1 MVPWSGWRGAWCGV
15 VHSNVCIKHLS
26 GRLHESGRNQS
37 NCANREQEPS
47 RRDMASSDEESGDSA
62 VTLDIVRQVGEDEGT
77 VELAKKDLTSIFN
90 KINQSLSDL
99 SALDLLPAGDCDD
112 VATKSGIILKEKS
125 DASFQ
130 VNFDQ
135 ECEGE
140 GSAGGRGS
148 SRRHIR
154 RVSHNMLCSVHVRTK
169 TDTTTTNH

>member
-1 MVPWSGWRGAWCGV
+1 
-15 VHSNVCIKHLS
+15 
-26 GRLHESGRNQS
+26 
-37 NCANREQEPS
+37 
-47 RRDMASSDEESGDSA
+47 MASSDEESGDSA
-62 VTLDIVRQVGEDEGT
+62 VTLDIVAQVGEDEGT

-99 SALDLLPAGDCDD
+99 SAVDILPASDCDD

-130 VNFDQ
+130 VSFDQ
-135 ECEGE
+135 ECE

-154 RVSHNMLCSVHVRTK
+154 RVSCNMMCKCILR
-169 TDTTTTNH
+169 

>member
-1 MVPWSGWRGAWCGV
+1 
-15 VHSNVCIKHLS
+15 
-26 GRLHESGRNQS
+26 
-37 NCANREQEPS
+37 
-47 RRDMASSDEESGDSA
+47 MASSDEESGDSA

-112 VATKSGIILKEKS
+112 VTTKSGIILKEKS

-130 VNFDQ
+130 VNF

-154 RVSHNMLCSVHVRTK
+154 RVSYNMLCSVHVRTK
-169 TDTTTTNH
+169 TDKTTTNH

>member
-1 MVPWSGWRGAWCGV
+1 
-15 VHSNVCIKHLS
+15 
-26 GRLHESGRNQS
+26 
-37 NCANREQEPS
+37 
-47 RRDMASSDEESGDSA
+47 MASSDEESGDSA

-99 SALDLLPAGDCDD
+99 SALNLLPAGDCDD

-154 RVSHNMLCSVHVRTK
+154 RVSYNKLSIYAYKDRR
-169 TDTTTTNH
+169 N

>member
-1 MVPWSGWRGAWCGV
+1 
-15 VHSNVCIKHLS
+15 
-26 GRLHESGRNQS
+26 
-37 NCANREQEPS
+37 
-47 RRDMASSDEESGDSA
+47 MASSDEESGDSA
-62 VTLDIVRQVGEDEGT
+62 VTLDIVRQVGGDEGT

-99 SALDLLPAGDCDD
+99 SAVDILPASDCDD

-130 VNFDQ
+130 VSFDQ
-135 ECEGE
+135 ECE

-154 RVSHNMLCSVHVRTK
+154 RVSCNMMCKCIQR
-169 TDTTTTNH
+169 